1 MNNNWTH
8 IYGILSAA
16 SIIVALLTYRAEWG
30 LNPWAITGWV
40 LAFGYL
46 IVIFQL
52 NYLSRKDSIKIGS
65 STVQIAEYENK
76 LENQEKSHNDKIE
89 ILERHYK
96 EKLEVLRED
105 SREKIDA
112 ITNTANFLASTNFRQ
127 LPTPRTDSTKE

>member
-1 MNNNWTH
+1 MGVKSLGNHRLGTRFWISDSHFSNLA
-8 IYGILSAA
+8 IS
-16 SIIVALLTYRAEWG
+16 SI
-30 LNPWAITGWV
+30 
-40 LAFGYL
+40 
-46 IVIFQL
+46 
-52 NYLSRKDSIKIGS
+52 KDSIKIGS

-127 LPTPRTDSTKE
+127 PP